1 MQLVSQK
8 GLQLLLLRGN
18 VINRKTAGFMNEQ
31 TTKEEIQMLRKY
43 LSVVKKCSLTSNQ
56 INLEINKGAIFSY
69 FLIHENI

>member
-31 TTKEEIQMLRKY
+31 TTKEEIQMLRKH
-43 LSVVKKCSLTSNQ
+43 LSVVKKVQ
-56 INLEINKGAIFSY
+56 SY
-69 FLIHENI
+69 

>member
-1 MQLVSQK
+1 MSQK

-43 LSVVKKCSLTSNQ
+43 LSIVKKCSLTSNQ
-56 INLEINKGAIFSY
+56 RNLEVNNGAIFSY
-69 FLIHENI
+69 FLIHEST